1 MASTT
6 ANDLIERAMVKAR
19 IIYPGESIPAS
30 KAAQVLN
37 ELNDMLESWAL
48 EELLVLADV
57 LESFSLVVGQSE
69 YTYGTGGNF
78 NSSRPIK
85 IRDESFIR
93 SSGGGGDLSVK
104 LYTLDTYRSRL
115 DKTLSGTPVMM
126 SYHPNYPLGKV
137 YLWPAPSSTDP
148 LHVRSEKIIASFT
161 SLVTAVDLSV
171 GYRRAI
177 ISNLAVEISPNFGKK
192 VSVELA
198 ALAARSVRAIKGNNS
213 TPVKPRGNK
222 ELAVM
227 AGGGRGYNIIT
238 GSY

>member
-6 ANDLIERAMVKAR
+6 ANDLIERAMIKAR

-30 KAAQVLN
+30 KAAQVLA

-57 LESFSLVVGQSE
+57 LESFALVVGQSE
-69 YTYGTGGNF
+69 YTYGAGGNF

-93 SSGGGGDLSVK
+93 STGDLPVK
-104 LYTLDTYRSRL
+104 LYTLDVYRKRL
-115 DKTLSGTPVMM
+115 TKSTSSQPVMM
-126 SYHPNYPLGKV
+126 AYNPEYPLGRV
-137 YLWPAPSSTDP
+137 FLWPTPSSTDS
-148 LHVRSEKIIASFT
+148 LYVRSEKVIASFAT
-161 SLVTAVDLSV
+161 LTTAIDLSL

-177 ISNLAVEISPNFGKK
+177 ISNLAMEISPNFGKK
-192 VSVELA
+192 VSTELA
-198 ALAARSVRAIKGNNS
+198 ALASRAMRAIKTNNS
-213 TPVKPRGNK
+213 TPVKPRGNS
-222 ELAVM
+222 ELAIM